1 MSKIPYLHI
10 ITGIA
15 AASVAFLPQR
25 SLNTA
30 IAVGLV
36 AGAGS
41 AVAQKVAQGSL
52 GDLSQTIRQ
61 SHPNPELKDDSNL
74 LKHYQER
81 LKDINSALETSR
93 AEQQRLSRL
102 VQEQEQ
108 HISEKEGAL
117 QASLAEQQRL
127 SHQIQNYQRQVAQNQ
142 GSLKSALA
150 EQDRLNQLLQE
161 AEQKIREWD
170 HSLQDYKR
178 REETLQHQLALA
190 QTRVRTLESELTEK
204 LQFISDNQGS
214 LKSALAE
221 ADKLSQQLE
230 KSEQRVSEQNQ
241 DLEKYKHR
249 EETLREQLNL
259 IQERVIILE
268 SDLEK
273 KSQIVSETQGSLKY
287 ALAEHDRL
295 NQLLQESEQKVCE
308 RDQYAKMCED
318 EIKTLQDQIA
328 GYQASLESL
337 LQPTTRIN
345 YPQSGL
351 VLTMTEC
358 DLYPGEIKSF
368 IMNILSHE
376 KNSVYP
382 NSRIYH
388 ILDDLIGNNDDRDGK
403 LFRDQLE
410 TCLYDLFRDYQRWKP
425 SMENELSRLHFDVV
439 SMNDHIKIRFCNDN
453 RYTISFSKTPSD
465 WRVGLNIIRD
475 IRNTIFGLPE

>member
-25 SLNTA
+25 SLDTA

-161 AEQKIREWD
+161 SEQKIREWD

-214 LKSALAE
+214 LKSALA
-221 ADKLSQQLE
+221 AQ
-230 KSEQRVSEQNQ
+230 
-241 DLEKYKHR
+241 
-249 EETLREQLNL
+249 
-259 IQERVIILE
+259 
-268 SDLEK
+268 
-273 KSQIVSETQGSLKY
+273 
-287 ALAEHDRL
+287 DRL
-295 NQLLQESEQKVCE
+295 TQLLQEAEQKLCE

-318 EIKTLQDQIA
+318 DIKKLQDQIT

-351 VLTMTEC
+351 VLTMNEC

-368 IMNILSHE
+368 IMKILNQKKS
-376 KNSVYP
+376 SVHL

-388 ILDDLIGNNDDRDGK
+388 ILDDLVTNNDYTNGEE
-403 LFRDQLE
+403 FRAQLE

-425 SMENELSRLHFDVV
+425 SMENDLSRLHFDII
-439 SMNDHIKIRFCNDN
+439 SMNNHIKIRFCNDN
-453 RYTISFSKTPSD
+453 RYTISFAKTPSD
-465 WRVGLNIIRD
+465 WRVGRNIIRD

>member
-41 AVAQKVAQGSL
+41 AVAQKVTQRSL

-150 EQDRLNQLLQE
+150 E
-161 AEQKIREWD
+161 
-170 HSLQDYKR
+170 
-178 REETLQHQLALA
+178 
-190 QTRVRTLESELTEK
+190 
-204 LQFISDNQGS
+204 
-214 LKSALAE
+214 

-273 KSQIVSETQGSLKY
+273 KSQIVSETQGSLKS
-287 ALAEHDRL
+287 ALAEQDRL
-295 NQLLQESEQKVCE
+295 TQLLQEAEQKIRE
-308 RDQYAKMCED
+308 QDQMCED

-328 GYQASLESL
+328 GYQASLESVVQTATRRNYEQVNHNTKNL
-337 LQPTTRIN
+337 L
-345 YPQSGL
+345 QSGL
-351 VLTMTEC
+351 VLAMTEC

-368 IMNILSHE
+368 IMNILSHK
-376 KNSVYP
+376 KNSVHP

-388 ILDDLIGNNDDRDGK
+388 ILDDLVRNNDYTNGEE
-403 LFRDQLE
+403 FRDQLE
-410 TCLYDLFRDYQRWKP
+410 TCLYDLFRDYQRWNP

-453 RYTISFSKTPSD
+453 RYTISFSGTPGD

>member
-25 SLNTA
+25 SLGTA

-41 AVAQKVAQGSL
+41 AVAQKVAQRSL

-61 SHPNPELKDDSNL
+61 SHPNPEFKDDSNL

-81 LKDINSALETSR
+81 LKDINSTLETSR

-102 VQEQEQ
+102 VQEQER
-108 HISEKEGAL
+108 HISEKEGSL
-117 QASLAEQQRL
+117 RASLAEQQRL

-161 AEQKIREWD
+161 SEQKIREWD

-178 REETLQHQLALA
+178 REKTLQHQLALA
-190 QTRVRTLESELTEK
+190 QTRVRTLESELGEK
-204 LQFISDNQGS
+204 LKLISDNQGS

-221 ADKLSQQLE
+221 CEKLS
-230 KSEQRVSEQNQ
+230 
-241 DLEKYKHR
+241 
-249 EETLREQLNL
+249 
-259 IQERVIILE
+259 
-268 SDLEK
+268 
-273 KSQIVSETQGSLKY
+273 
-287 ALAEHDRL
+287 
-295 NQLLQESEQKVCE
+295 QLLQEAEQKICE
-308 RDQYAKMCED
+308 RDQYLEIYED
-318 EIKTLQDQIA
+318 EIKKLQDQIA

-337 LQPTTRIN
+337 VQTKSQTNYVQIN
-345 YPQSGL
+345 HNTENLSRSGL
-351 VLTMTEC
+351 VLAMDER

-368 IMNILSHE
+368 IMKMLNQKKSLVH
-376 KNSVYP
+376 P

-388 ILDDLIGNNDDRDGK
+388 ILDDLVRNNDYTNGEE
-403 LFRDQLE
+403 FRDQLE
-410 TCLYDLFRDYQRWKP
+410 TCLDNLFRNYQKWNP
-425 SMENELSRLHFDVV
+425 SMENELSRLHFDVI
-439 SMNDHIKIRFCNDN
+439 SMNNHIKVRFCNDN